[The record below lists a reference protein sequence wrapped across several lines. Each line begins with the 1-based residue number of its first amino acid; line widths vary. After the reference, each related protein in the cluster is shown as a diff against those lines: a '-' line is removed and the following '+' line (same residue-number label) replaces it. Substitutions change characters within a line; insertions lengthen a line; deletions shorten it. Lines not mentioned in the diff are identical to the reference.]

1 MDYLKRAKLI
11 NKVIEDGHAIIDKMR
26 LISSLSELEELE
38 PIIDKYADFVDE
50 NFGEPS
56 DLDDE
61 KECSLTM
68 SLYVALDWKRKS
80 LYPENLDYE
89 PTQVLAKDFMDGFI
103 EELDG
108 ESWVQYIGL
117 IQLIFKFLVRFLH
130 HI

>member
-1 MDYLKRAKLI
+1 MDYLERAKLI
-11 NKVIEDGHAIIDKMR
+11 NKVIEDGHEIIDRMR
-26 LISSLSELEELE
+26 LISKFSELEELK

-56 DLDDE
+56 DFSDG
-61 KECSLTM
+61 KWCSLMT

-103 EELDG
+103 DELDG
-108 ESWVQYIGL
+108 ESWV
-117 IQLIFKFLVRFLH
+117 
-130 HI
+130 

>member
-1 MDYLKRAKLI
+1 MDYLERAKLI
-11 NKVIEDGHAIIDKMR
+11 NKVIEDGHEIIDRMR
-26 LISSLSELEELE
+26 LISKSSELEELK

-61 KECSLTM
+61 KECSLTT

-89 PTQVLAKDFMDGFI
+89 PTQVLAKEFIDGFI
-103 EELDG
+103 RELDD
-108 ESWVQYIGL
+108 ESWT
-117 IQLIFKFLVRFLH
+117 
-130 HI
+130 

>member
-1 MDYLKRAKLI
+1 MNYLERAKLI
-11 NKVIEDGHAIIDKMR
+11 NKVIEDGHEIIDRMR
-26 LISSLSELEELE
+26 LISKSSELEELK

-61 KECSLTM
+61 KECSLTT

-89 PTQVLAKDFMDGFI
+89 PTQVLAKEFMDGFI
-103 EELDG
+103 KELDG
-108 ESWVQYIGL
+108 ESWV
-117 IQLIFKFLVRFLH
+117 
-130 HI
+130 

>member
-1 MDYLKRAKLI
+1 MDYLERAKLI
-11 NKVIEDGHAIIDKMR
+11 NKVIEDGHEIIDRMR
-26 LISSLSELEELE
+26 LISKSSELEELK

-61 KECSLTM
+61 KECSLTT

-89 PTQVLAKDFMDGFI
+89 PTQILAKDFMDGFI
-103 EELDG
+103 KELDG
-108 ESWVQYIGL
+108 ESWV
-117 IQLIFKFLVRFLH
+117 
-130 HI
+130 

>member
-1 MDYLKRAKLI
+1 MDYLERAKLI
-11 NKVIEDGHAIIDKMR
+11 NKVIEDGHEIIDRMR
-26 LISSLSELEELE
+26 LISKSSELEELK

-61 KECSLTM
+61 KECSLTT

-89 PTQVLAKDFMDGFI
+89 PTQVLAKESMDGFI
-103 EELDG
+103 KELDG
-108 ESWVQYIGL
+108 ESRV
-117 IQLIFKFLVRFLH
+117 
-130 HI
+130 

>member
-1 MDYLKRAKLI
+1 MDYLERAKLI

-26 LISSLSELEELE
+26 LISSLSKLEELE

-61 KECSLTM
+61 KECSLTT

-89 PTQVLAKDFMDGFI
+89 PTQVLAKEFMDGFI
-103 EELDG
+103 KELDG
-108 ESWVQYIGL
+108 ESWV
-117 IQLIFKFLVRFLH
+117 
-130 HI
+130 

>member
-1 MDYLKRAKLI
+1 MDYLERAKLI
-11 NKVIEDGHAIIDKMR
+11 NKVIEDGHEIIDRMR
-26 LISSLSELEELE
+26 LISKSSELEELK

-61 KECSLTM
+61 KECSLTT

-89 PTQVLAKDFMDGFI
+89 PTQVLAKEFMDGFI
-103 EELDG
+103 NELDG
-108 ESWVQYIGL
+108 ESWM
-117 IQLIFKFLVRFLH
+117 
-130 HI
+130 

>member
-1 MDYLKRAKLI
+1 MNYLERAKLI
-11 NKVIEDGHAIIDKMR
+11 NKVIEDGHEIINRMR
-26 LISSLSELEELE
+26 LISKSSELEELK

-61 KECSLTM
+61 KECSLTT

-89 PTQVLAKDFMDGFI
+89 PTQVLAKEFMDGFI
-103 EELDG
+103 KELDG
-108 ESWVQYIGL
+108 ESWV
-117 IQLIFKFLVRFLH
+117 
-130 HI
+130 

>member
-1 MDYLKRAKLI
+1 MDYLERAKLI
-11 NKVIEDGHAIIDKMR
+11 NKVIEDGHEIIDRMR
-26 LISSLSELEELE
+26 LISKSSELEELK

-61 KECSLTM
+61 KECSLTT

-89 PTQVLAKDFMDGFI
+89 PTQVLAKEFMDGFI
-103 EELDG
+103 RELDG
-108 ESWVQYIGL
+108 ESWV
-117 IQLIFKFLVRFLH
+117 
-130 HI
+130 